1 MAVHFTRERMQ
12 AVLDNY
18 EAWWDKKLD
27 RPLVPCCLYGAHD
40 VEEKAKAPHL
50 DQSTC
55 ADFSWTAEQLVEK
68 MDEELSSCEWI
79 GDGYP
84 MVNIAGFGPG
94 VLAAFCG
101 AVLDNSN
108 GAVWFR
114 AAEKKHI
121 GDVHC
126 VYDPENRW
134 AARIKDIY
142 RAGIDRW
149 QGSVLMSMPDLGG
162 VLDVAATLVG
172 TEELLLDLY
181 DEPEEVKR
189 LISEIETAWY
199 AAYRDFEEVLR
210 PQGGYTNW
218 AGLASRR
225 PGYIV
230 QCDFCYMIGNAMFR
244 EFVLDTIRRDT
255 ERLDRVI
262 YHLDGVGQ
270 LNHLD
275 DILSLPGVA
284 AIQWEPGAGNP
295 YGAYWMDVYRRIEA
309 AGKHAWLTGSLEENL
324 QVLGELHNTPYLR
337 IGFDAEDREKAERI
351 LAIR

>member
-12 AVLDNY
+12 KVLDNY
-18 EAWWDKKLD
+18 EAWWDRKLD
-27 RPLVPCCLYGAHD
+27 RPLVSCCLRDAYP

-55 ADFSWTAEQLVEK
+55 ADFSVTAEQLVEK
-68 MDEELSSCEWI
+68 MDEELSGTEWL

-84 MVNIAGFGPG
+84 MVNLSGFGPG

-108 GAVWFR
+108 GAVWFH
-114 AAEKKHI
+114 ADEKKHI
-121 GDVHC
+121 SQVHC
-126 VYDPENRW
+126 TYDPENKW

-142 RAGIDRW
+142 RAGVDRW
-149 QGSVLMSMPDLGG
+149 EGSVLMSMPDLGG

-181 DEPEEVKR
+181 DEPQEVKR

-199 AAYRDFEEVLR
+199 AAYHDFENVLR

-218 AGLASRR
+218 AGIASRK

-230 QCDFCYMIGNAMFR
+230 QCDLCYMISNSMFR
-244 EFVLDTIRRDT
+244 EFVLDTIKKDT
-255 ERLDRVI
+255 EKLDRVI
-262 YHLDGVGQ
+262 YHLDGTGQ
-270 LNHLD
+270 LAHLD

-284 AIQWEPGAGNP
+284 AIQWEPGWGKP
-295 YGAYWMDVYRRIEA
+295 YGPYWMDVYRKIDA
-309 AGKHAWLTGSLEENL
+309 AGKHAWLTGSTEENL
-324 QVLGELHNTPYLR
+324 QVLEELHNTPYFS
-337 IGFDAEDREKAERI
+337 IGYNVNDRREAERI
-351 LAIR
+351 LALR